1 MNNPL
6 AQRAQYYLN
15 ESSRLSEELN
25 LQVEYSAVLEA
36 VLEELVGTEDFLK
49 IMEVYS
55 KPGSIDVRADGSI
68 RGDKPGRNN
77 KSNVA
82 RRIGQLGQIALQRQ
96 IMTPLS
102 IGTPIKF
109 NKEGSKGKEAQAQQ
123 RARDAVAAFKNHG
136 GQVSIDP
143 QTHGTL
149 LPSASNDNTTGIPMK
164 HAKQEGVPVHIDPT
178 GESGP
183 SFAWT
188 GKETEVQ
195 AQTIAA
201 SAERLKRKGVETQA
215 FIDRPADDRPPAPG
229 QPPRMTG
236 VMARAQ
242 NAAAAK
248 KKRMAAGQDAA
259 SRSGMVTMKDHYDLV
274 QGIMNLLTSNEK
286 KNDIAVNELSDATHT
301 SYREKATRN
310 LAQRGLKAAVDG
322 MHLGNAAAR
331 AVEWPDSISSEEI
344 EALAL
349 DGQENANIIRKRQNG
364 LLRSGRLKPLG
375 GIPLD
380 MTKPKNKGP
389 IGKIRGAA
397 EAQRKLLGKT
407 KPINSSYEPN
417 LVQGIMNLLANSRN
431 ENALSEGQAKMLR
444 MQDSA
449 KRQQARTGTVKPGL
463 ASDLDRAKKQNIIKS
478 LGTTQLQGAMVS
490 GNDMGYIGTP
500 HLQRLGVGERLTG
513 MRPAGDDRSG
523 LSHSLVSASRNTGNF
538 HPDTDGAGGDVG
550 HVDKVNRYG
559 KVKAELGQSISQAH
573 KEANAMEAAKRE
585 ARVAFE
591 TSRSRTPEEIKQLRI
606 GHTRKITTYRA
617 TNNKDT
623 SGNAPI

>member
-68 RGDKPGRNN
+68 RSDKPGRNN
-77 KSNVA
+77 KANVT

-215 FIDRPADDRPPAPG
+215 
-229 QPPRMTG
+229 
-236 VMARAQ
+236 
-242 NAAAAK
+242 
-248 KKRMAAGQDAA
+248 
-259 SRSGMVTMKDHYDLV
+259 
-274 QGIMNLLTSNEK
+274 
-286 KNDIAVNELSDATHT
+286 
-301 SYREKATRN
+301 
-310 LAQRGLKAAVDG
+310 
-322 MHLGNAAAR
+322 
-331 AVEWPDSISSEEI
+331 
-344 EALAL
+344 AL
-349 DGQENANIIRKRQNG
+349 DQPTLAFGSPG
-364 LLRSGRLKPLG
+364 
-375 GIPLD
+375 
-380 MTKPKNKGP
+380 MTKG
-389 IGKIRGAA
+389 
-397 EAQRKLLGKT
+397 EL
-407 KPINSSYEPN
+407 
-417 LVQGIMNLLANSRN
+417 
-431 ENALSEGQAKMLR
+431 
-444 MQDSA
+444 
-449 KRQQARTGTVKPGL
+449 
-463 ASDLDRAKKQNIIKS
+463 AKKQNSKKAS
-478 LGTTQLQGAMVS
+478 TQRM
-490 GNDMGYIGTP
+490 D
-500 HLQRLGVGERLTG
+500 
-513 MRPAGDDRSG
+513 AGR
-523 LSHSLVSASRNTGNF
+523 
-538 HPDTDGAGGDVG
+538 
-550 HVDKVNRYG
+550 
-559 KVKAELGQSISQAH
+559 KAA
-573 KEANAMEAAKRE
+573 KEAGMI
-585 ARVAFE
+585 
-591 TSRSRTPEEIKQLRI
+591 TMPEHSNLVQTIMKFLV
-606 GHTRKITTYRA
+606 K
-617 TNNKDT
+617 
-623 SGNAPI
+623 